1 MSEKITFQSPAER
14 DDEVFHPEPRPGAR
28 IRFGK
33 QDEESGKYGVDTLSN
48 LHQTT
53 SNISQMSQRSA
64 RTISS
69 MQRRRGSIDPA
80 LALPT
85 TYRTVSYA
93 IEETRAQK
101 EAEAVRAKQDATAE
115 FVDIEWHTL
124 SINEVETRL
133 STSLIQGLSKEQVT
147 IKQKEFGKNVPS
159 KPPSDLISRLFG
171 YMFGGFGSILLIGG
185 ILVTITYEP
194 LGKPDPAQANL
205 ALAIVLYAVFVI
217 QAVFNGWQDWS
228 SSRTMAS
235 ISGMLPDDC
244 YVLRGGV
251 RVELQA
257 VDLVPGDV
265 LYLKSG
271 NKLPADVRFI
281 EVSSDAKF
289 DRSIL
294 TGESQPIAG
303 STEHTD
309 TNYLETHNIG
319 MQGTHCIAG
328 SAIGITVSTGD
339 RTVFGKIAKLTN
351 TPKTGMTTLQKE
363 ILRFIII
370 ICSLMI
376 FFNIVV
382 IVCWGA
388 WLRHDHPNWISV
400 SGLIIDIVTVAVA
413 FVPEG
418 LPIALTASL
427 TITAGIMKSNQVL
440 CKSLKTVETL
450 GAVSVICSDKTGTLT
465 KVCNSYLLVQSYL
478 LTRVRIKCLPLN
490 ALSGL
495 RR

>member
-235 ISGMLPDDC
+235 
-244 YVLRGGV
+244 V
-251 RVELQA
+251 
-257 VDLVPGDV
+257 
-265 LYLKSG
+265 
-271 NKLPADVRFI
+271 
-281 EVSSDAKF
+281 
-289 DRSIL
+289 SIL
-294 TGESQPIAG
+294 LPSP
-303 STEHTD
+303 
-309 TNYLETHNIG
+309 
-319 MQGTHCIAG
+319 
-328 SAIGITVSTGD
+328 AI
-339 RTVFGKIAKLTN
+339 F
-351 TPKTGMTTLQKE
+351 
-363 ILRFIII
+363 
-370 ICSLMI
+370 
-376 FFNIVV
+376 
-382 IVCWGA
+382 
-388 WLRHDHPNWISV
+388 H
-400 SGLIIDIVTVAVA
+400 
-413 FVPEG
+413 
-418 LPIALTASL
+418 
-427 TITAGIMKSNQVL
+427 
-440 CKSLKTVETL
+440 
-450 GAVSVICSDKTGTLT
+450 
-465 KVCNSYLLVQSYL
+465 
-478 LTRVRIKCLPLN
+478 
-490 ALSGL
+490 
-495 RR
+495 

>member
-28 IRFGK
+28 IRFGN

-133 STSLIQGLSKEQVT
+133 STSLIQGLSKEQVI

-235 ISGMLPDDC
+235 
-244 YVLRGGV
+244 V
-251 RVELQA
+251 
-257 VDLVPGDV
+257 
-265 LYLKSG
+265 
-271 NKLPADVRFI
+271 
-281 EVSSDAKF
+281 
-289 DRSIL
+289 SIL
-294 TGESQPIAG
+294 LPSP
-303 STEHTD
+303 
-309 TNYLETHNIG
+309 
-319 MQGTHCIAG
+319 
-328 SAIGITVSTGD
+328 AI
-339 RTVFGKIAKLTN
+339 F
-351 TPKTGMTTLQKE
+351 
-363 ILRFIII
+363 
-370 ICSLMI
+370 
-376 FFNIVV
+376 
-382 IVCWGA
+382 
-388 WLRHDHPNWISV
+388 H
-400 SGLIIDIVTVAVA
+400 
-413 FVPEG
+413 
-418 LPIALTASL
+418 
-427 TITAGIMKSNQVL
+427 
-440 CKSLKTVETL
+440 
-450 GAVSVICSDKTGTLT
+450 
-465 KVCNSYLLVQSYL
+465 
-478 LTRVRIKCLPLN
+478 
-490 ALSGL
+490 
-495 RR
+495 